1 MLLVIEKVDLMAT
14 SIRLFFFFSFSFS
27 FSMLFLSWFL
37 LRTKVALL
45 KGNIRNFSSSSNAQ
59 RQTTYDILLL
69 RPIEN

>member
-14 SIRLFFFFSFSFS
+14 SIRLFFSFSFS

>member
-1 MLLVIEKVDLMAT
+1 MLLVIERVDLMAT
-14 SIRLFFFFSFSFS
+14 SIRLFFFSFSFS

-37 LRTKVALL
+37 FRTKVALL

>member
-1 MLLVIEKVDLMAT
+1 MLLVIERVDLMAT
-14 SIRLFFFFSFSFS
+14 SIRLFSFSFS